1 MNILIVEDDKV
12 LSLMLQKMVERM
24 GHQVAETTTK
34 GQKAVELSRNL
45 SCDLILMD
53 IMLEDDLDGIEAY
66 RRINE
71 TDKIPVIYITG
82 NSDPANKTRAEEMGY
97 HDYIIKPVIYENL
110 MESISSLESK
120 SNKL

>member
-24 GHQVAETTTK
+24 GYQVAETTTE
-34 GQKAVELSRNL
+34 GQKAVELSRIL

-66 RRINE
+66 RKINE
-71 TDKIPVIYITG
+71 SEKIPVIYITG
-82 NSDPANKTRAEEMGY
+82 NSDPANKARADEMGY

-110 MESISSLESK
+110 LKSIRALESENYK
-120 SNKL
+120 